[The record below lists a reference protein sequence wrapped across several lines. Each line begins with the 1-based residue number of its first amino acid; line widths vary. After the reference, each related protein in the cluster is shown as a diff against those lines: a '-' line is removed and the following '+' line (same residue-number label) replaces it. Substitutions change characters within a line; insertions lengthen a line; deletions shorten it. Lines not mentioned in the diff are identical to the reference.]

1 MITFFLFIVFAAIF
15 SLAAFHQVL
24 RRFHSKESKKHFQE
38 LGTLFF
44 FRPFLRN
51 FFPHHELDSLLFS
64 LITSQ
69 NIYRF
74 IFALLAV
81 FFSDSLSISPFLTLG
96 LILLLLI
103 TIGEMIPRVLAT
115 RYPIHT
121 LSITAPLVSLF
132 MLGAAP
138 VTIPLLKLF
147 QLFTHTLFTP
157 HSTAPESAVKQELIE
172 VIQDADLDV
181 VLDPV
186 DKELIESVISFSSRI
201 AREVMV
207 PRVDIFALSA
217 KTPIIQAAEALI
229 KEGFSRV
236 PIYEGTIDNVIGIL
250 MYKDILQ
257 KYMEVVQDPSK
268 QSLLHSPIES
278 IVKPALYTPETKK
291 ISHLLQEF
299 RKKQV
304 HMAIVVDEYGGT
316 EGIVTI
322 EDILEEIV
330 GEISDEYDRDDLL
343 FTPLANGS
351 WIVDAK
357 MSINDLEEELNIS
370 IPQEGE
376 FDTVGGYI
384 YHRTGTIPSRGFIID
399 HDDFTLQILKS
410 TERGVEKVKIT
421 PRR

>member
-1 MITFFLFIVFAAIF
+1 M
-15 SLAAFHQVL
+15 
-24 RRFHSKESKKHFQE
+24 
-38 LGTLFF
+38 
-44 FRPFLRN
+44 
-51 FFPHHELDSLLFS
+51 
-64 LITSQ
+64 
-69 NIYRF
+69 
-74 IFALLAV
+74 FALLAV
-81 FFSDSLSISPFLTLG
+81 LFFLSTSSFFILG
-96 LILLLLI
+96 VILLILI
-103 TIGEMIPRVLAT
+103 TIGEMVPRVLAT
-115 RYPIHT
+115 RYPIQT
-121 LSITAPLVSLF
+121 LSITAPFVSLF
-132 MLGAAP
+132 MLATTP
-138 VTIPLLKLF
+138 ITFPLLKLF
-147 QLFTHTLFTP
+147 QLFTHSLFTS
-157 HSTAPESAVKQELIE
+157 HSGAPESAVKQELIE
-172 VIQDADLDV
+172 VIQDADLDAV
-181 VLDPV
+181 IDPV
-186 DKELIESVISFSSRI
+186 DKDLIESVISFSSRI

-217 KTPIIQAAEALI
+217 NTLIIQAAEALI

-236 PIYEGTIDNVIGIL
+236 PIYEGTIDNIIGIL

-257 KYMEVVQDPSK
+257 KYMEVVQHPSK
-268 QSLLHSPIES
+268 QEILHSPIES
-278 IVKPALYTPETKK
+278 IVKPTLYTPETKK

-357 MSINDLEEELNIS
+357 MSINDLDEELNIS

-376 FDTVGGYI
+376 YDTVGGYI
-384 YHRTGTIPSRGFIID
+384 YHRTGTIPNRGFIID
-399 HDDFTLQILKS
+399 HDYFTLQILKS